1 MDYKN
6 VIDYNKQELFDLLWV
21 NILNILLI
29 NSDLVLY
36 FTLYEIFNNQ

>member
-29 NSDLVLY
+29 KSDLVLY